1 MSFKDRDTHS
11 QSKKIIFS
19 VYNFIK
25 MCSEKKDLDSDFFKS
40 AQKIAAQACGI
51 SYITVR
57 RICTEAKKSSVDSD
71 EEVQF
76 QSPRKLYKRAK
87 KCSELDDFDADVVR
101 RIIHEFYQRNEYPT
115 AFSILSEIKKKLP
128 HYEGCVRSV
137 RNLLKNLKFTFKKC
151 NNGRKMLMERNDI
164 VALRCKFLRTMC
176 TLRQNEDTRPVV
188 YLDETWVNQNH
199 SRSRIWQNNE
209 ETEGFKIPT
218 GKGGRLI
225 ITHAGSSRFGFI
237 EGSKL
242 VFKCQAGNSTDYHSS
257 MNSDV
262 FKQWYV
268 DMLKLLPEPCVI
280 VMDNAPYHSMLVN
293 NYPKC
298 NARKAEVQEWLKNQN
313 ISFSPL
319 ETLSELRE
327 RVNLL
332 KPTFKR
338 YELDEIASSMGHE
351 VVRLP
356 PYHCQYNPIELIWAQ
371 VKGEVA
377 TNNSTF
383 KMVDVER
390 LTHEALDLVSKS
402 DWEKCVKHAETIQ
415 DEDYQ
420 KEILMDSVLE
430 PLIITFQT
438 DDSDFGNDED
448 SEDDVQT
455 LI

>member
-1 MSFKDRDTHS
+1 
-11 QSKKIIFS
+11 
-19 VYNFIK
+19 

-57 RICTEAKKSSVDSD
+57 RICMEMKKSSVDSD

-101 RIIHEFYQRNEYPT
+101 WIIHEFHQRNEYPT

-128 HYEGCVRSV
+128 YFEGCVRSV
-137 RNLLKNLKFTFKKC
+137 RNLLKNLKFT
-151 NNGRKMLMERNDI
+151 
-164 VALRCKFLRTMC
+164 
-176 TLRQNEDTRPVV
+176 QNEDTRPVV

-218 GKGGRLI
+218 DKGGRLI
-225 ITHAGSSRFGFI
+225 ITHNGSSRFGFM
-237 EGSKL
+237 EVSKF

-262 FKQWYV
+262 FKQWYL
-268 DMLKLLPEPCVI
+268 DILKLLPEPCVI
-280 VMDNAPYHSMLVN
+280 VMDNEPYHSMLVN
-293 NYPKC
+293 NYQKR

-319 ETLSELRE
+319 EILAKNSRE

-332 KPTFKR
+332 KPTFK
-338 YELDEIASSMGHE
+338 
-351 VVRLP
+351 
-356 PYHCQYNPIELIWAQ
+356 
-371 VKGEVA
+371 VKGKVA

-383 KMVDVER
+383 KMVNVER

-415 DEDYQ
+415 DENYQ

-430 PLIITFQT
+430 SLIITFQT

>member
-51 SYITVR
+51 SYITVWC
-57 RICTEAKKSSVDSD
+57 ICMEMKKSSVDSD
-71 EEVQF
+71 KEVQF

-101 RIIHEFYQRNEYPT
+101 WIIHEFHQRNEYPT
-115 AFSILSEIKKKLP
+115 AFPILSEIKKKLP
-128 HYEGCVRSV
+128 YFEGCVRSV

-164 VALRCKFLRTMC
+164 
-176 TLRQNEDTRPVV
+176 NEDTRPVV

-225 ITHAGSSRFGFI
+225 ITHNGSSRFGFI
-237 EGSKL
+237 GGPTF

-262 FKQWYV
+262 FKQWYL
-268 DMLKLLPEPCVI
+268 DILKLLPEPCVI
-280 VMDNAPYHSMLVN
+280 VMDNEPYHSMLVN
-293 NYPKC
+293 NYQKR

-319 ETLSELRE
+319 ETLA
-327 RVNLL
+327 
-332 KPTFKR
+332 K
-338 YELDEIASSMGHE
+338 
-351 VVRLP
+351 
-356 PYHCQYNPIELIWAQ
+356 
-371 VKGEVA
+371 
-377 TNNSTF
+377 NSR
-383 KMVDVER
+383 K
-390 LTHEALDLVSKS
+390 
-402 DWEKCVKHAETIQ
+402 
-415 DEDYQ
+415 
-420 KEILMDSVLE
+420 
-430 PLIITFQT
+430 
-438 DDSDFGNDED
+438 
-448 SEDDVQT
+448 
-455 LI
+455 